1 MSIVLI
7 SGGIPST
14 TKVHDLLSADDLVFV
29 DNWFYSDW
37 SNKGQFKLM
46 NKDMLYNEM
55 KLPKVNQIKATGSVN
70 YEEMLLF
77 VFNDYNLWH
86 ILERKD
92 SFESLY
98 ESDIL
103 VERLAGFSL
112 SILKNNEIDKV
123 IIFETPHV
131 PFDYVFCR
139 VAEFLEIEVNII
151 KQSPIPWRSLIT
163 KGIQG
168 NQPIKLPYQG
178 DEAKDRKL
186 LNDYLLTKTA
196 SYESA
201 IPTYEKE
208 RYDQFKGKIWSWKV
222 EFNKVLIK
230 RDKNIAI
237 SFLESRSKYK
247 SYKRYVELE
256 SVYDSTKKNVVFF
269 LHYQPE
275 RTTLPEGGIF
285 NQQFLAIQQLRQ
297 VLPNDITIYVKEHP
311 STYRNFFK
319 YKTRTKKFYQ
329 TISALA
335 NVQLVSMETNTFHLI
350 DHSLFVATITGTVAV
365 EAACRGRVAVY
376 FGNSVYQNLPGTIH
390 FNELLGSASLMEEV
404 LNQKHDFKF
413 LDVENYFHHMLYST
427 IGDLSSDGD
436 YYSWDGYYSSA
447 VDCLEYLLLNRDRIV
462 SEN

>member
-7 SGGIPST
+7 PGGIPLT
-14 TKVHDLLSADDLVFV
+14 TKVHDLLSADDLVFI

-37 SNKGQFKLM
+37 SNKGQFKLR
-46 NKDMLYNEM
+46 NKDVLYNEM
-55 KLPKVNQIKATGSVN
+55 KLPKVNQVRSTGSFN

-92 SFESLY
+92 NFESLY
-98 ESDIL
+98 DSDVL
-103 VERLAGFSL
+103 VERLAVFAL
-112 SILKNNEIDKV
+112 SILKQDKIDRV
-123 IIFETPHV
+123 IIFETPHA

-139 VAEFLEIEVNII
+139 VAEFLKIEVNVI
-151 KQSPIPWRSLIT
+151 KQSAIPWRSLIT

-168 NQPIKLPYQG
+168 NEPIKLPFHG
-178 DEAKDRKL
+178 ADSNDRAL
-186 LNDYLLTKTA
+186 LKDYLHTKTTT
-196 SYESA
+196 YESA

-208 RYDQFKGKIWSWKV
+208 RYDKFNGKIWSWKV
-222 EFNKVLIK
+222 ELNKVLSN
-230 RDKNIAI
+230 RDKSIPI

-247 SYKRYVELE
+247 SYRRYVEQE
-256 SVYDSTKKNVVFF
+256 VAYDFNKRNVVFF

-285 NQQFLAIQQLRQ
+285 NQQILAIQQLRQ
-297 VLPNDITIYVKEHP
+297 ILPNDITIYVKEHP

-319 YKTRTKKFYQ
+319 YKTRTKKFYE

-335 NVQLVSMETNTFHLI
+335 NIKLVSMETNTFELI
-350 DHSLFVATITGTVAV
+350 DYSLFVATITGTVAI

-390 FNELLGSASLMEEV
+390 FNELLGSSSLMEEII
-404 LNQKHDFKF
+404 NQKHDFEF
-413 LDVENYFHHMLYST
+413 SEVEEYFHELLDYSA
-427 IGDLSSDGD
+427 GDLSNDKD
-436 YYSWDGYYSSA
+436 YYSGKDYYNSA
-447 VDCLEYLLLNRDRIV
+447 ASCLAYLLLDR
-462 SEN
+462 